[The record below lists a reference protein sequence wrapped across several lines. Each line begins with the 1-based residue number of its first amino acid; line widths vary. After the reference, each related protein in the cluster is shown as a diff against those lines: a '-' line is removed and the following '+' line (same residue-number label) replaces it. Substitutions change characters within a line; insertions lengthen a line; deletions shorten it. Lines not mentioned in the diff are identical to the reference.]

1 MYRTYHRHPHRSSH
15 GLHHLRRMPATAIRY
30 PRSRLSPRHMMMRRP
45 IFYPPPP
52 PVKSQGCWDILLSIL
67 AALFCININ
76 RGGMRVVPGGG
87 VGGGFGRIITAGGGV
102 TSGGGGV
109 TIGGGGGY
117 SWWWRR
123 RLR

>member
-52 PVKSQGCWDILLSIL
+52 TPPPGTTRIPPRFMLIQNNAASIE
-67 AALFCININ
+67 
-76 RGGMRVVPGGG
+76 
-87 VGGGFGRIITAGGGV
+87 
-102 TSGGGGV
+102 
-109 TIGGGGGY
+109 
-117 SWWWRR
+117 
-123 RLR
+123 